1 MHPIGCN
8 WVFAPKFGCFAL
20 VLRLCLFEKAKG
32 KMRQFY
38 PKSPNCLYPKGNPN
52 WVLERQFAPKPIPK
66 HTQNFAFHENSQ
78 KVLGGEQDA
87 GKIAAEVGVKVDTV
101 YVVKSE
107 LKRYMSGKLPV
118 SWKLLKL
125 RFRSSQARKVSW

>member
-1 MHPIGCN
+1 
-8 WVFAPKFGCFAL
+8 
-20 VLRLCLFEKAKG
+20 
-32 KMRQFY
+32 MRQFY

-66 HTQNFAFHENSQ
+66 HTQKFAFHENSQ
-78 KVLGGEQDA
+78 KVLGGEEDA
-87 GKIAAEVGVKVDTV
+87 GKIATEVGVKVDTV

-118 SWKLLKL
+118 RKKLPGKAYWKVLPIRLLVSFQRALYLWVRKL
-125 RFRSSQARKVSW
+125 RS